1 MLVLT
6 LGDISAPI
14 LSLNSVVL
22 HATGEQ
28 IHSPYA
34 GKITRRRHFYVIP
47 MLLYILV
54 SKLLNLKCSEKKIF
68 HVILRI
74 FSMARQCFHRSL
86 SSMSNSIALCFACP

>member
-1 MLVLT
+1 
-6 LGDISAPI
+6 
-14 LSLNSVVL
+14 
-22 HATGEQ
+22 
-28 IHSPYA
+28 
-34 GKITRRRHFYVIP
+34 

-54 SKLLNLKCSEKKIF
+54 SKLLNLNCSEKKIF